1 MGSQLG
7 APRADVLIEFVCLA
21 KHVDDPLCP
30 EGYAVATVRG
40 VLAYCARGA
49 EQNHEWVPVPASRIC
64 DLTIGLMEDR
74 PPAPVTERE
83 RLMFSR
89 DTLDRATH

>member
-1 MGSQLG
+1 MGSDLITPQ
-7 APRADVLIEFVCLA
+7 ADALIEFVCLA
-21 KHVDDPLCP
+21 KHRADPLCAD
-30 EGYAVATVRG
+30 GYSVATVRG

-49 EQNHEWVPVPASRIC
+49 EQNHEWVRVPASRIC

-83 RLMFSR
+83 RMMFDR
-89 DTLDRATH
+89 DAEDRTSH